1 MKLLIK
7 NGRVLNPANG
17 FDGTADVLVC
27 DGIIKKVGKDIAS
40 DDAKVIDATGLFVM
54 PGFIDLHTHMRDPG
68 QTHKETVETCANAA
82 AAGGYTTIVGMPNT
96 SPVVDNVETLS
107 YVLDKGK
114 ACDIRICQVGS
125 ITMGM
130 KGEELSDLPAMKK
143 AGAIAFSE
151 DGKSV
156 MSAGLCRNAMQK
168 LKELDMPFLDHCE
181 DNSISPGGVFNDDPD
196 AAKFGVKLIPNITE
210 NAIAFRDILI
220 AKDTGA
226 KLHLCH
232 CSTKEIAELLIRLQ
246 KEGGFENITAEICPH
261 HFSMTSADIKDGE
274 GLTNY
279 KMNPPLRTKE
289 DVDALKE
296 ALKTGAIG
304 VISTDHAPHSFEEKQ
319 KPLPEAPFG
328 ITGLETAAALTYTH
342 LVKEGVLTP
351 LQMAE
356 RMSFNPAKVINVPYG
371 TLNEGAAA
379 DIVLFDPGK
388 EHVIDKK
395 DFKSKSFN
403 TPFIGEKVTGMV
415 VKTISGGKVV
425 FER

>member
-17 FDGTADVLVC
+17 FDGISDVLVC
-27 DGIIKKVGKDIAS
+27 DGIIKKVDKDISS
-40 DDAKVIDATGLFVM
+40 DDAKVIDAKGLFVM

-68 QTHKETVETCANAA
+68 QTHKETVETCAKAA
-82 AAGGYTTIVGMPNT
+82 AAGGYTFIVGMPNT
-96 SPVVDNVETLS
+96 NPVVDNVDTLS
-107 YVLDKGK
+107 YVLNKGK
-114 ACDIRICQVGS
+114 VCDIKVRQVGS
-125 ITMGM
+125 ITLGM
-130 KGEELSDLPAMKK
+130 KGEELSDLNALKE
-143 AGAIAFSE
+143 AGAVAFSE

-168 LKELDMPFLDHCE
+168 LKELDAPFLDHCE

-196 AAKFGVKLIPNITE
+196 AAVFGVKLIPNITE
-210 NAIAFRDILI
+210 NSIAFRDILI

-232 CSTKEIAELLIRLQ
+232 CSTKEIAKLLMRLQ

-304 VISTDHAPHSFEEKQ
+304 IISTDHAPHSFEEKQ
-319 KPLPEAPFG
+319 KPLGEAPFG

-371 TLNEGAAA
+371 SLNEGEAA
-379 DIVLFDPGK
+379 DIVLFDPEK
-388 EHVIDKK
+388 EYVIKK
-395 DFKSKSFN
+395 EDFKSKSFN
-403 TPFIGEKVTGMV
+403 TPFIGTKVFGMV
-415 VKTISGGKVV
+415 VKTISNGKVV
-425 FER
+425 YER